1 MTNTTNKIKKKLGR
15 KQMRLS
21 DLYRYMAVGIVV
33 NISGIADY
41 HVTRTCINV
50 QFIKD
55 NGLVKT
61 YHATTELERKDV
73 IKQINK
79 ILSEV

>member
-1 MTNTTNKIKKKLGR
+1 MINTTNKIKRKIGR
-15 KQMRLS
+15 KQIRLS

-33 NISGIADY
+33 NISGIEDY
-41 HVTRTCINV
+41 HATRTCINI
-50 QFIKD
+50 QFTKD

>member
-1 MTNTTNKIKKKLGR
+1 MINTTNKIKRKLGR

-33 NISGIADY
+33 NIRGIEDY

-50 QFIKD
+50 RFSNEYD
-55 NGLVKT
+55 VRT
-61 YHATTELERKDV
+61 YHATTELERKHV